1 MNLPYFISKRIS
13 GESQGTFSQ
22 SINKVAT
29 VSIAVGIASLL
40 LSFTILGGFQDKI
53 SEKIFSFS
61 GHLNVTKYT
70 LSTSFEENALKVTDS
85 VIMVLDQQDY
95 VTKYQSIAYKAG
107 LLKANNEVQGVIF
120 KGVDSSFDTAFFKQN
135 IVTGKFPD
143 FNKQGYSLEV
153 TLSRKISDYLN
164 VSTGDD
170 VLIFFV
176 QNPPRYRKLK
186 VSAIYETGLE
196 DFDEK
201 IIFGDLDLVRR
212 LNDWDQNEVGGIEVF
227 IKNPDNILEAQTL
240 LFDNLPIDYY
250 VENVV
255 EKYLQ
260 IFDWL
265 ELLNRNVAILLVLI
279 LFVSSFSMISIVLI
293 LILERTQMIGML
305 KAMGS
310 PDKLIRKIFFTLG
323 VRLILKGLFWG
334 NLVGLGVAVIQYY
347 FKVIPLDQV
356 NYYMS
361 YVPVKFDW
369 FIIVGL
375 NLITAIV
382 ISLSL
387 YIPVVIISK
396 ISPIKSI
403 RFD

>member
-1 MNLPYFISKRIS
+1 LNLPYFISKRIS

-70 LSTSFEENALKVTDS
+70 LSTSFEENALTVTDS
-85 VIMVLDQQDY
+85 VLMVLDQQDY

-120 KGVDSSFDTAFFKQN
+120 KGVDSSFDTAFFKHN
-135 IVTGKFPD
+135 IVAGKFPD
-143 FNKQGYSLEV
+143 FHKQGYSLEV
-153 TLSRKISDYLN
+153 ALSRKISNYLN

-170 VLIFFV
+170 ILIFFV
-176 QNPPRYRKLK
+176 QTPPRYRKLK

-201 IIFGDLDLVRR
+201 IIIGDLDLVRR
-212 LNDWDQNEVGGIEVF
+212 LNDWDLNEVGGIEVF

-347 FKVIPLDQV
+347 FRVIPLDQV